1 MERKRRRKEEALERE
16 EQKLAAVK
24 ETRRQFD
31 GGNAT
36 PFPTAIK
43 PSDIDAER
51 ARLKYV
57 LQTVSQEDIVE
68 RIKSALMVS
77 DPFLTLLS
85 NIFDKEL
92 FPGESPSLKCTRCD
106 LDYDPA
112 YNTTDSCKLPHP
124 RESIDAVSSDQYGT
138 TFQCDECDTTW
149 DVDRD
154 CTLDDDMTDC
164 GYCFIGPHTT
174 KKNPLKAI
182 KGLNG

>member
-1 MERKRRRKEEALERE
+1 MERPRKSRRREEVLEGQEEKLTAVNKRRK
-16 EQKLAAVK
+16 
-24 ETRRQFD
+24 QFD
-31 GGNAT
+31 GGNT
-36 PFPTAIK
+36 TCSHTAIK
-43 PSDIDAER
+43 PSDHDAKR

-57 LQTVSQEDIVE
+57 LQTIAQEDIVE

-124 RESIDAVSSDQYGT
+124 RESIVRKERKEEKLT
-138 TFQCDECDTTW
+138 CLFLI
-149 DVDRD
+149 R
-154 CTLDDDMTDC
+154 
-164 GYCFIGPHTT
+164 
-174 KKNPLKAI
+174 I
-182 KGLNG
+182 KTEILV